1 MAAEKKVSEGIKLL
15 SVYNDDEDD
24 DMEDAEDE
32 EEGEDDDPAV
42 PAAEERER
50 QPSERGEAAA
60 AAAAAEEEDRSERAA
75 EEGDDPGEASD
86 GEDGG
91 ARVGSEGAAGAAAAA
106 AAATASDSG
115 HESTPQP
122 ATGSSTPGQREQPA
136 THPQQE
142 AAVSVEARRMRRRR
156 REMLSIVDYAHDE
169 VAMSPEAEEGEI
181 DSSSD
186 FMLDERFQT
195 ANGDYQEKP
204 TQETVQVLSPNNQ
217 DISISSGHIEPS
229 QPDVRNVTE
238 AQPIEIEDST
248 KISDDIDSLDKFL
261 PSPPTDKCSE
271 ELQERVRKFIAYK
284 RAGKSFN
291 AEVRNRKDYRNPDFL
306 LHSVRY
312 QDIDQIGSCFNKEVF
327 DPHGYDPSDYY
338 DELEVDMKRETE
350 RKEQERKKSQQVEFV
365 SSGVQAGAPAIL
377 PKVNVPVAGVPT
389 ATSGGLRPSDPA
401 ARDGRQNKKSKWDK
415 VDGDRKKPSG
425 AQESVSTVAAHAAIL
440 SAANAGAGYTAFAQ
454 QRRREAEERRSG
466 EKKLDRRS

>member
-32 EEGEDDDPAV
+32 DEDDDDAL
-42 PAAEERER
+42 PAAEGRER
-50 QPSERGEAAA
+50 QRSERGEAAA
-60 AAAAAEEEDRSERAA
+60 AAAAAEEEEEDRSERAA
-75 EEGDDPGEASD
+75 EDDDDPGEASD

-91 ARVGSEGAAGAAAAA
+91 ARVGSERAAAAA
-106 AAATASDSG
+106 AAASDSG

-122 ATGSSTPGQREQPA
+122 TTTESSTPGQREQRP
-136 THPQQE
+136 PQQE
-142 AAVSVEARRMRRRR
+142 AAAVSVEARMRRRRR

-195 ANGDYQEKP
+195 ENAGDYQEKP

-217 DISISSGHIEPS
+217 DIPISSGHIEPS

-248 KISDDIDSLDKFL
+248 KISDDIDPLDKFL
-261 PSPPTDKCSE
+261 PSPPTEKCSE

-338 DELEVDMKRETE
+338 DELEVDMKREAE

-365 SSGVQAGAPAIL
+365 SSGVQAGAPAML

-389 ATSGGLRPSDPA
+389 AASGGLRPSDPA

-415 VDGDRKKPSG
+415 VDGDRKPSG

>member
-1 MAAEKKVSEGIKLL
+1 MAANRREPEGIMLL

-24 DMEDAEDE
+24 DMDDAEDDSAGAGADE
-32 EEGEDDDPAV
+32 QPPDPWDAV
-42 PAAEERER
+42 EAELAGKESPPYEL
-50 QPSERGEAAA
+50 A
-60 AAAAAEEEDRSERAA
+60 
-75 EEGDDPGEASD
+75 EGDPMEASD

-91 ARVGSEGAAGAAAAA
+91 ARVGSERGAASAAA
-106 AAATASDSG
+106 SDYG
-115 HESTPQP
+115 HESTLT
-122 ATGSSTPGQREQPA
+122 ADGSTPSQREQP
-136 THPQQE
+136 PPRQQG
-142 AAVSVEARRMRRRR
+142 AAVSVEARRRRT

-169 VAMSPEAEEGEI
+169 FAMSPEAEEGEI
-181 DSSSD
+181 DSGGN
-186 FMLDERFQT
+186 FMLDERSQMG
-195 ANGDYQEKP
+195 NGDYQEEP
-204 TQETVQVLSPNNQ
+204 TQQTVQVVSPNNQ
-217 DISISSGHIEPS
+217 DISLSSGHTEPS

-238 AQPIEIEDST
+238 AQAPEVEDSA
-248 KISDDIDSLDKFL
+248 KVSDDIDPLDRFL
-261 PSPPTDKCSE
+261 PPPPTAKCSE

-312 QDIDQIGSCFNKEVF
+312 QDIDQIGSCFRKEVF

-338 DELEVDMKRETE
+338 DELEVDMKREAE
-350 RKEQERKKSQQVEFV
+350 RKDQERKKSQQVEFV
-365 SSGVQAGAPAIL
+365 AGGVQAGAPAIL

-389 ATSGGLRPSDPA
+389 AASGGLRLSDPT

-415 VDGDRKKPSG
+415 VDGDRKNPLPSG
-425 AQESVSTVAAHAAIL
+425 AQESVSTVAAHAAML

-466 EKKLDRRS
+466 ERKLDRRS